1 MEPAF
6 LPPQMENLPH
16 REAWPHFF
24 SPPKYCSMNHEHSG
38 SQLYGV
44 EGWEGEQEGRDS
56 TIVMKKHKGESV
68 MGMVWVHLS
77 PTG

>member
-1 MEPAF
+1 M
-6 LPPQMENLPH
+6 LG
-16 REAWPHFF
+16 RERH
-24 SPPKYCSMNHEHSG
+24 SSMRVARYVRRPLHLCLCLRWRGQEQSKAR
-38 SQLYGV
+38 V

-56 TIVMKKHKGESV
+56 TVVMKTQKGESV